1 MSRKR
6 NRHERNGTPGLP
18 ETPEAQT
25 AAEEAQV
32 EEAATPP
39 EEAEVSPAP
48 ETIVL
53 THEPSG
59 EVCRIANHSDGHG
72 HCQRCRHCRVKIRPQ
87 HMDEP
92 CPARA

>member
-1 MSRKR
+1 MSKR
-6 NRHERNGTPGLP
+6 NRRHERNGTP

-32 EEAATPP
+32 EAAATPP

-48 ETIVL
+48 ETQPAVL

-59 EVCRIANHSDGHG
+59 EVCRIADHRDGHG
-72 HCQRCRHCRVKIRPQ
+72 PCQRCRHCRVKIRPQ
-87 HMDEP
+87 HMDYP